1 MSELLN
7 ESTLLEAI
15 KIFGADVY
23 AGDFPT
29 LRDRIGHTI
38 AKHSIATVIAWR
50 GPDRKVE
57 TFGQAF
63 KRIYGQPLPNVPRGS
78 TQHNQKVS
86 T

>member
-1 MSELLN
+1 MSEPLN

-15 KIFGADVY
+15 KLFGADVY
-23 AGDFPT
+23 EGDHPT

-38 AKHSIATVIAWR
+38 AVHRIATVIAWR

-63 KRIYGQPLPNVPRGS
+63 KRVYGMALPSVSRGS
-78 TQHNQKVS
+78 TQHNHKVP

>member
-1 MSELLN
+1 MERGEDELL
-7 ESTLLEAI
+7 ERI
-15 KIFGADVY
+15 KHFGADVY

-38 AKHSIATVIAWR
+38 AVHGIATVVAWR

-63 KRIYGQPLPNVPRGS
+63 KRIYGQSVPNVPRGS
-78 TQHNQKVS
+78 TQHNPKV
-86 T
+86 TT